1 MDNRISIVPFT
12 HAYTNKVID
21 LILFIQQVEF
31 NIPVTIEKQPDLL
44 NISGIYQKGNGNFWI
59 ALQNNDVI
67 GTIGLLDIGNQQGAL
82 RKMFVDKNF
91 RGKGYR
97 VGQQLMETL
106 LTWADQKQLSC
117 IYLGTTENLKAAHRF
132 YEKNCFEQI
141 ERNKLPP
148 RFPIMEVDTKFY
160 KYELDKSK

>member
-1 MDNRISIVPFT
+1 MPFT
-12 HAYTNKVID
+12 SAYTNKVID

-44 NISGIYQKGNGNFWI
+44 KIPEVYQKDNGNFWM
-59 ALQNNDVI
+59 ALQGDNVI
-67 GTIGLLDIGNQQGAL
+67 GTIGLFDIGNQQGAL

-97 VGQQLMETL
+97 IGQRLMETL
-106 LTWADQKQLSC
+106 LIWAGQKKLSC

-141 ERNKLPP
+141 GKDELPS
-148 RFPIMEVDTKFY
+148 RFPVMEVDTKFY